1 MDNTVKP
8 ETKPF
13 VVSISPHVRKKESV
27 PKIMWTVVLCLMPA
41 LIFSIVLF
49 GWRVLALVLVS
60 VAACTIMEAL
70 CQKALKRKVTLGDG
84 SAVLTGVLLA
94 FVLPPGVSFS
104 LPVLGAVM
112 AMFLGKQIFGGLGYN
127 IFNPALLA
135 RAFLM
140 VTFPVA
146 MTSAWIM
153 PTPLT
158 ELGAAGHW
166 IAALNGMPAVDAV
179 TAATP
184 LGTLSEHGVQAFR
197 QNFGSGTGLY
207 TSFFAGYKPGCIG
220 ETSGFLLLL
229 GGLFLMF
236 KRYISW
242 HIPVS
247 MLGTIALLTWIFGG
261 ETLFSG
267 DPLLAVLSGGAI
279 LGAFFMATD
288 YVTSPS
294 NKMSQ
299 LVYGMAI
306 GALTVLI
313 RLKGGY
319 PEGVCYA
326 ILLVN
331 PLSTVLDEWF
341 KRKRFSPEV
350 VKKDGKKDTP
360 QDSVKAVETKKE
372 SAAKPSETDT
382 PSSTL
387 KEVSSTESAAKPS
400 DASSP
405 SSTSKDEAPT
415 ESAAKPTDVIHDSKK
430 EAENNE

>member
-1 MDNTVKP
+1 MMMDNTAQP
-8 ETKPF
+8 EAKTF

-27 PKIMWTVVLCLMPA
+27 SRIMWTVIACLMPA
-41 LIFSIVLF
+41 LLLSFVLF

-60 VAACTIMEAL
+60 VVSCAAVDAL
-70 CQKALKRKVTLGDG
+70 CQKAMGRKISLKDG
-84 SAVLTGVLLA
+84 SAVLTGLLLA
-94 FVLPPGVSFS
+94 FVLPPGVPFS
-104 LPVLGAVM
+104 LPMLGAVM
-112 AMFLGKQIFGGLGYN
+112 AMFFGKQLMGGIGYN

-153 PTPLT
+153 PLPLT

-179 TAATP
+179 TSATP
-184 LGTLSEHGVQAFR
+184 LGTLSEHGAEAFR
-197 QNFGSGTGLY
+197 QSFGTGAGLY
-207 TSFFAGYKPGCIG
+207 TSFFVGYKPGSVG

-247 MLGTIALLTWIFGG
+247 MLGTIAFLTWVFGG

-331 PLSTVLDEWF
+331 PMSTVLDEWF
-341 KRKRFSPEV
+341 KRKRFSPAPS
-350 VKKDGKKDTP
+350 DT
-360 QDSVKAVETKKE
+360 AKKE
-372 SAAKPSETDT
+372 EKSDEKKEKSDEKEEKSNEAQAGVKPEESSSDSKTETETQDR
-382 PSSTL
+382 
-387 KEVSSTESAAKPS
+387 
-400 DASSP
+400 DA
-405 SSTSKDEAPT
+405 
-415 ESAAKPTDVIHDSKK
+415 HKK
-430 EAENNE
+430 EAETL